1 MEAIREGRLGSEDQ
15 EAIEKLLQEL
25 MVPPAS
31 EKKLLSLRQNFG

>member
-25 MVPPAS
+25 MVHPLL
-31 EKKLLSLRQNFG
+31 KKLSTLRQSFG